1 MAIFRLM
8 VFTQLNQMNILLTSF
23 RTLGAAGTLPENKS
37 SSLSLPDPSQRSSV
51 VLLCT
56 VS

>member
-8 VFTQLNQMNILLTSF
+8 VFTQLNQINILLTSF

-37 SSLSLPDPSQRSSV
+37 SSFSLPDPSQRSSV
-51 VLLCT
+51 VLLRT